1 MFVLPRVLGLFQS
14 RQRTATAVTTPA
26 DNNGGDVP
34 AVVVVSVA
42 AIIVALV
49 AGITALAYAGKNP
62 APLVTAAGVLSPF
75 IIALL
80 AVRNSHRA
88 ERQIADVKQ
97 RVDGK
102 IDGLITDKANL
113 EHQVSVAGSDTDHR
127 HRVIRSGIHRGTSHC
142 GFRSTGDGTADKSL
156 PCRGGSPPTKRK
168 EKTVGDRFFNILTAI
183 TTIGLVT
190 AIVSRP
196 ASADIIKAMG
206 DAFGNSIK
214 AALGN

>member
-1 MFVLPRVLGLFQS
+1 
-14 RQRTATAVTTPA
+14 VTTPA

-42 AIIVALV
+42 AIILALV

-113 EHQVSVAGSDTDHR
+113 EHQVSVAGLTPITATVSFDPE
-127 HRVIRSGIHRGTSHC
+127 
-142 GFRSTGDGTADKSL
+142 STGEHPIVGSDL
-156 PCRGGSPPTKRK
+156 PETEPPTNPYH
-168 EKTVGDRFFNILTAI
+168 VGEVLRRLAEEREN
-183 TTIGLVT
+183 G
-190 AIVSRP
+190 
-196 ASADIIKAMG
+196 G
-206 DAFGNSIK
+206 
-214 AALGN
+214 